1 MIRAMTAFHGAKLA
15 ILVGRKI
22 VTILRDDTPAIPWPG
37 HWDLPG
43 GAREGTE
50 TPGACVLRELHEEL
64 GITLTHRDL
73 HWRMQSATSAG
84 DRVWFFVSEQPG
96 FQVETVCFGSEGQ
109 AWRLADIDW
118 FMAEPK
124 VIPRHRERLQNY
136 LDLKGKTRAGAWFGG
151 VSNK

>member
-1 MIRAMTAFHGAKLA
+1 MTDFHGAKLA
-15 ILVGRKI
+15 ILCHDRI
-22 VTILRDDTPAIPWPG
+22 VTILRDDLPSIPWPG
-37 HWDLPG
+37 QWDLPG
-43 GAREGTE
+43 GGREGDE
-50 TPGACVLRELHEEL
+50 TPEACVLRELHEEL
-64 GITLTHRDL
+64 GLILTPADL
-73 HWRMQSATSAG
+73 HWSIDSLTG
-84 DRVWFFVSEQPG
+84 TNDRIWFFVSEQPG

-124 VIPRHRERLQNY
+124 VILRHRERLQNY